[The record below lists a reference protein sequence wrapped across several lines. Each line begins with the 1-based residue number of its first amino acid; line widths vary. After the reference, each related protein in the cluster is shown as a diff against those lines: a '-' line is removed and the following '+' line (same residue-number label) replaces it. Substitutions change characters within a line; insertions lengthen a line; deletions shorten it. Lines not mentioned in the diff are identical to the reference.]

1 MRTRPVRQEDPTR
14 INERI
19 RVPEVR
25 LIGADGQ
32 QIGVV
37 SSDQAR
43 MLAQRAGLDL
53 VEVSPNVKPPV
64 CRIMDYGKYKFE
76 LQKKARA
83 SKAKQQVVKIKEI
96 KLHPK
101 TDDND
106 FNYRV
111 KHAIGFL
118 QRGFKVKVAL
128 VFRGREMAHVEVSR
142 PILDRFAEQL
152 TAEAAVIESR
162 PPMEG
167 NSMFIIFAPSAK
179 SLAVAR
185 KRAQALAAQGKSEDE
200 DDDAIDRVEEQLNRS
215 VVESETDTPEQE
227 GENA

>member
-152 TAEAAVIESR
+152 IAEAAVIESR